1 MAVKTE
7 MDSRRDATSMTTMP
21 PFLYSLGRRPERIGP
36 GAQIPVRRRD
46 EVGWMDTPR
55 YSPASTQ
62 VEMEIR
68 QLCNR
73 ITGRATG
80 PEDAVE
86 ANAIKQHL
94 VNCWLSGWKEV
105 LKRVWC
111 LDRTYSGPMVWFRV
125 TNNEQ
130 GAQLILDETA
140 ELYDFNITWNS
151 MNQDEEKVL
160 QKLDT
165 VGKVMAQY
173 DRQGAFRTDVYL
185 RKFLE
190 AIDPNL
196 AGQLIAPAEEATDKE
211 IKETSADL
219 AKIFSGQVVNAPQGA
234 NSQLRLQF
242 MQTYL
247 QGTEEIPATDI
258 QQRMQEDENF
268 AKRLQTYA
276 GQLEQQQAQQRNALI
291 GQLGT
296 APGNVPASSM

>member
-1 MAVKTE
+1 
-7 MDSRRDATSMTTMP
+7 
-21 PFLYSLGRRPERIGP
+21 
-36 GAQIPVRRRD
+36 
-46 EVGWMDTPR
+46 
-55 YSPASTQ
+55 
-62 VEMEIR
+62 
-68 QLCNR
+68 
-73 ITGRATG
+73 
-80 PEDAVE
+80 
-86 ANAIKQHL
+86 
-94 VNCWLSGWKEV
+94 
-105 LKRVWC
+105 
-111 LDRTYSGPMVWFRV
+111 
-125 TNNEQ
+125 
-130 GAQLILDETA
+130 
-140 ELYDFNITWNS
+140 
-151 MNQDEEKVL
+151 
-160 QKLDT
+160 
-165 VGKVMAQY
+165 
-173 DRQGAFRTDVYL
+173 VYL

-211 IKETSADL
+211 IKETSSDL

>member
-1 MAVKTE
+1 
-7 MDSRRDATSMTTMP
+7 
-21 PFLYSLGRRPERIGP
+21 
-36 GAQIPVRRRD
+36 
-46 EVGWMDTPR
+46 MDTPR

-86 ANAIKQHL
+86 ANALKQHL

-140 ELYDFNITWNS
+140 ELYDFNISWNS

-165 VGKVMAQY
+165 VGKLMSQY
-173 DRQGAFRTDVYL
+173 DRQGQARYDVYL
-185 RKFLE
+185 RKVIE

-247 QGTEEIPATDI
+247 QGTEEIPANDI
-258 QQRMQEDENF
+258 QQKMQEDENF